1 MNKKIAFALLILLGW
16 MSVLAPFCF
25 AKRVL
30 IPVTGKVNSF
40 GTYSFIGSVEF
51 DVKKPG
57 EQEIGAITVEGAYN
71 GEYPWIMRIY
81 TDNNIYS
88 GISGAVKAQNPAGL
102 VSIDGRF
109 VIPLFVNAPNMDIH
123 YKAVPDI
130 NQNNYKPYS
139 PARLNAPAKYADC
152 VIMGVDPRNEYWVA
166 GDNGILFDED
176 DNAVGDITAP
186 TPFDLK
192 FKAGFDERAV
202 ASNYTANLYIEIV
215 ACP

>member
-1 MNKKIAFALLILLGW
+1 MNKKITFALLILLAW
-16 MSVLAPFCF
+16 MSLLAPPCL

-40 GTYSFIGSVEF
+40 GTYSFLGRLEF
-51 DVKKPG
+51 DIKKPG
-57 EQEIGAITVEGAYN
+57 EQEIGTITVEGAYN
-71 GEYPWIMRIY
+71 GEYPWIMRVY

-88 GISGAVKAQNPAGL
+88 GISGAVKAQNAAGL

-109 VIPLFVNAPNMDIH
+109 LIPLFVNAPNMGIH
-123 YKAVPDI
+123 YKSVPDI
-130 NQNNYKPYS
+130 NQNNYKPYM
-139 PARLNAPAKYADC
+139 PERLNTPANYADC
-152 VIMGVDPRNEYWVA
+152 IIMGVDPRNERWVA

-176 DNAVGDITAP
+176 DNTVGDIAMP

-192 FKAGFDERAV
+192 FNARFDERAV
-202 ASNYTANLYIEIV
+202 ASNYTANLYIEIA